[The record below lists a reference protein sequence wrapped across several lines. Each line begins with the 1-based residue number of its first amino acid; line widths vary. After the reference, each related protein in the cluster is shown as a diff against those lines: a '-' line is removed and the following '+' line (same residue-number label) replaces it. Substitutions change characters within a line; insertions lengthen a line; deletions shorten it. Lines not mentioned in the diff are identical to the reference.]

1 MRRSYIFI
9 LFLLPYLITAQGVKR
24 DSILFT
30 GVVFES
36 DSMKPLVAAHF
47 LINKSKGGI
56 TDREGHFYFHATTG
70 DIIQFS
76 YMGYKT
82 VLFIIGDTLP
92 GIDYLLGI
100 RMTKDTIPLKE
111 VIIYPRIIGDI
122 KTVMTNTR
130 VDSRRTQNAAHNLQI
145 AVYQGITNQNKE
157 WDAEMNQKYVLD
169 QYNKENMNQGL
180 IPQDQMINFTAVIPF
195 TVFAIKQINKE
206 EKLPLKISKEEENT
220 IKSLFMREIET
231 KW

>member
-1 MRRSYIFI
+1 
-9 LFLLPYLITAQGVKR
+9 
-24 DSILFT
+24 
-30 GVVFES
+30 
-36 DSMKPLVAAHF
+36 
-47 LINKSKGGI
+47 
-56 TDREGHFYFHATTG
+56 
-70 DIIQFS
+70 
-76 YMGYKT
+76 MGYKT

-157 WDAEMNQKYVLD
+157 WDAKMNQKYVLD

-180 IPQDQMINFTAVIPF
+180 IPQDQMINFTAVIPL

-231 KW
+231 K